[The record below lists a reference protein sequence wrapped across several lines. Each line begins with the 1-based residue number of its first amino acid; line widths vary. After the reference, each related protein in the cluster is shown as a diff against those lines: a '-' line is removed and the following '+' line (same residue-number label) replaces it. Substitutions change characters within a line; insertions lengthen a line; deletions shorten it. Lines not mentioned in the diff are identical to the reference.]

1 MDRRQ
6 YKNPPIHEAVCG
18 IQFAPGGDWDPT
30 YPSLLYA
37 RVRNKYAGKSR
48 EQKLVNVE
56 PNPTAIQGKGAA
68 GMTVNEITRLQFVT
82 PDEKLVLGVYP
93 DNLSVSAIRPYP
105 GWEIFR
111 PAIADALTAY
121 SDIAT
126 PAAVRRI
133 GVRYINIVEVDGDID
148 ALLGCF
154 AEKPSALPGSNSH
167 ITNFSSR
174 YEYLY
179 TDEPIRVMVTMARIL
194 GAANK
199 PSSVFDIET
208 SMDWGA
214 EPLPLEQTM
223 SRVDELRRRER
234 VVFESLITDRARE
247 LFDA

>member
-18 IQFAPGGDWDPT
+18 IRFAPGGDWDPT
-30 YPSLLYA
+30 YPSVLYA
-37 RVRNKYAGKSR
+37 RVRNKYSGKSR

-56 PNPTAIQGKGAA
+56 PNPTAINGQGAA

-82 PDEKLVLGVYP
+82 PDEKQILGVYP
-93 DNLSVSAIRPYP
+93 DNISVSVIRPYP
-105 GWEIFR
+105 GWEKFR
-111 PAIADALTAY
+111 LGIADALTAY
-121 SDIAT
+121 SDIAK

-133 GVRYINIVEVDGDID
+133 GVRYINIMEVDGDIN
-148 ALLGCF
+148 ALLECF
-154 AEKPSALPGSNSH
+154 AEKPSVLPGSNSQ
-167 ITNFSSR
+167 ITNFTSR

-179 TDEPIRVMVTMARIL
+179 TDEPIRVSVTMARIL
-194 GAANK
+194 GATDK
-199 PSSVFDIET
+199 TSSVFDIEA

-234 VVFESLITDRARE
+234 VAFESLITDRARKI
-247 LFDA
+247 FDA